1 MQRQLAELESVLT
14 MLIAEHRRLL
24 TFTDAQQA
32 AMRVVDLFA
41 LDAAVN
47 GQEACRLRIT
57 TLDVRRRGLVAQL
70 VKGQPVAQPIGQP
83 VTLTKLGE
91 LYPLRRQSLYK
102 LRDELRDVAS
112 TISNRT
118 KVSSRLAGAVLGHLN
133 TVVRLLAG
141 AVERAGVY
149 TKAGVPRV
157 ASRIG
162 IMEAVG

>member
-14 MLIAEHRRLL
+14 MLVAEHRRLL

-32 AMRVVDLFA
+32 AMKSVDLTA

-57 TLDVRRRGLVAQL
+57 TLEVRRRGLVAQL
-70 VKGQPVAQPIGQP
+70 SKGQKVEQP
-83 VTLTKLGE
+83 VTITKLAD
-91 LYPLRRQSLYK
+91 LYPQRRQSLLK

-118 KVSSRLAGAVLGHLN
+118 KVASRLAGAVLGHLN

>member
-1 MQRQLAELESVLT
+1 
-14 MLIAEHRRLL
+14 
-24 TFTDAQQA
+24 
-32 AMRVVDLFA
+32 
-41 LDAAVN
+41 
-47 GQEACRLRIT
+47 
-57 TLDVRRRGLVAQL
+57 
-70 VKGQPVAQPIGQP
+70 
-83 VTLTKLGE
+83 LTKLAD
-91 LYPLRRQSLYK
+91 LYPQRRQSLFK
-102 LRDELRDVAS
+102 LRDELRGVAS

-157 ASRIG
+157 ANRIG

>member
-14 MLIAEHRRLL
+14 MLVAEHRKLL

-32 AMRVVDLFA
+32 AMRSVDLAA

-57 TLDVRRRGLVAQL
+57 TLEVRRRGLAVQL
-70 VKGQPVAQPIGQP
+70 TKGQRVEQP
-83 VTLTKLGE
+83 VTLTKLAD
-91 LYPLRRQSLYK
+91 LYPQRRQSLFK

>member
-14 MLIAEHRRLL
+14 MLVAEHRRLL

-32 AMRVVDLFA
+32 AMRSVDLGA

-57 TLDVRRRGLVAQL
+57 TLDVRRRGLVVQL
-70 VKGQPVAQPIGQP
+70 TKGQRVEQP
-83 VTLTKLGE
+83 VTLTKLVDF
-91 LYPLRRQSLYK
+91 YPQRRQALFK

>member
-14 MLIAEHRRLL
+14 MLVAEHRRLL

-32 AMRVVDLFA
+32 AMRFVDLGA

-47 GQEACRLRIT
+47 GQETCRLRIT
-57 TLDVRRRGLVAQL
+57 TLDVRRRGLAVQL
-70 VKGQPVAQPIGQP
+70 SKGQRVEQP

-91 LYPLRRQSLYK
+91 LYPQRRQSLFT

-118 KVSSRLAGAVLGHLN
+118 QVSSRLAGAVLGHLN

>member
-14 MLIAEHRRLL
+14 MLVAEHRKLL

-32 AMRVVDLFA
+32 AMRSVDLAA

-57 TLDVRRRGLVAQL
+57 TLEVRRRGLAVQL
-70 VKGQPVAQPIGQP
+70 TKGHKVEQP
-83 VTLTKLGE
+83 VTLTKLAD
-91 LYPLRRQSLYK
+91 LYPQRRQSLFK

>member
-14 MLIAEHRRLL
+14 MLVAEHRKLL

-32 AMRVVDLFA
+32 AMRSVDLTA

-57 TLDVRRRGLVAQL
+57 TLEVRRRGLAVQL
-70 VKGQPVAQPIGQP
+70 AKGQRVEQP
-83 VTLTKLGE
+83 VTLTKLAD
-91 LYPLRRQSLYK
+91 LYPQRRQSLFK